1 MNGSRRPLSL
11 VELPMMSLVNMP
23 STSIPAA
30 LACWAKK
37 VEPKRFCSSPAT
49 AMKTIVAS
57 NWRVAMTRASSSMAA
72 TPEASSSA
80 PGASQVK
87 FRTSVQR
94 ES

>member
-1 MNGSRRPLSL
+1 
-11 VELPMMSLVNMP
+11 MSLVNMP
-23 STSIPAA
+23 STSMPDA

-37 VEPKRFCSSPAT
+37 VEPKRPCSSPAT

-57 NWRVAMTRASSSMAA
+57 NWRLAMTRASSSTAA

-80 PGASQVK
+80 PGASQVE

>member
-1 MNGSRRPLSL
+1 
-11 VELPMMSLVNMP
+11 
-23 STSIPAA
+23 
-30 LACWAKK
+30 
-37 VEPKRFCSSPAT
+37 
-49 AMKTIVAS
+49 MKTMVAS
-57 NWRVAMTRASSSMAA
+57 NWRLAMTRASSSTAA

>member
-1 MNGSRRPLSL
+1 LSL
-11 VELPMMSLVNMP
+11 VELPTMSLVNMP
-23 STSIPAA
+23 STSVPAA

-37 VEPKRFCSSPAT
+37 VDPYRPCSSPAT

-57 NWRVAMTRASSSMAA
+57 NWRLAITRASSSTAA
-72 TPEASSSA
+72 TPEASSLA
-80 PGASQVK
+80 PGASHVK